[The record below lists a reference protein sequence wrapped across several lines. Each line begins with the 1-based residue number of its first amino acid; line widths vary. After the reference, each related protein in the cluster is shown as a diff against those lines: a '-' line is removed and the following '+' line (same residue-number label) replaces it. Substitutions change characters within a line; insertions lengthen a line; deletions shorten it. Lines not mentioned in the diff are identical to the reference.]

1 MRREYNLIHLLFLVI
16 SVFVTYSRDSKIV
29 RRDFET
35 LFFFNVALLIFSS
48 TIQVVLDTYESA
60 KRLSLWVLYVWF
72 TAPIIFVCCRL
83 LYQPGM
89 TRYGV
94 TALFVYSMVPSV
106 FLGVQTV
113 HGFVNF
119 LKF

>member
-1 MRREYNLIHLLFLVI
+1 MKREYNFVHLLFVFI
-16 SVFVTYSRDSKIV
+16 SVFVTYSTDSREVK
-29 RRDFET
+29 RDFET
-35 LFFFNVALLIFSS
+35 VFFFNIALLIFSS
-48 TIQVVLDTYESA
+48 MIHVLLDRYESA

-89 TRYGV
+89 TRHGI
-94 TALFVYSMVPSV
+94 TALFVYALVPCV